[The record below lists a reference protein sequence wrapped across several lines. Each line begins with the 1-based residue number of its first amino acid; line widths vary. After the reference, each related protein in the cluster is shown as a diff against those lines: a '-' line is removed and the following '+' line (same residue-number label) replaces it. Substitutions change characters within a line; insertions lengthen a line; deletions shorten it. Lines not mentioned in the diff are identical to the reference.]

1 MTVLSTLA
9 ALEAHLARWRERLAD
24 GAAFTDNASLATA
37 PSRTG
42 ERVLVDRFADV
53 LSVMGF
59 DEAHGLFVMNR
70 GGGTAPAFLGR
81 VWELAPLL
89 AADDAAAAALL
100 RLLRTELP
108 PESTIAVSLYAEPL
122 CDVVTADFVAA
133 RSSAGK
139 RLAKDAAAVLQ
150 AMAEERAALFTQAA
164 RTGRLGRRPF
174 PARRFRVWA
183 SATVPA
189 DLMTTPAAAEAAAKE
204 VSERLASAEA
214 ALRRSGL
221 MDRAWTERDYV
232 ITLRRLLN
240 PQALSGGRLQHPEV
254 HAAESLRNRT
264 VALSTCIDVERDR
277 LVFSD
282 AQGATDA
289 VAVGVSGYPASIDVN
304 DMAAVLGGSG
314 RAAGVLPWPYLFTV
328 VSQATDS
335 ATDRATTAVKAARI
349 RQMAGSEIG
358 HFLTDLTE
366 RARDMDLAHAACEEG
381 TGLTRTGLELVVF
394 APAGK
399 GAAAAEI
406 AKALL
411 SDAGFVGETDAG
423 VQLMGLLTALPL
435 EAAGGLMKDLSAAG
449 RLSTKTKACAAR
461 MLPVIGEWRGTPPRQ
476 GRERTTP
483 LVLLASRAGEV
494 FGVDFFA
501 NRSGNYNAVIA
512 GTSGSGKSVLAQE
525 IVMGVLAGG
534 GRVWVFDIGRSYRN
548 CVELAQG
555 QWVDF
560 EGLAD
565 EAAQSDVFC
574 LNPLDVKGRPDDVI
588 DEVTDIIT
596 VLANGEAPMDLTE
609 SALLKAAVADLLKAR
624 KKGDPAPTITD
635 LALKLSASENPRL
648 VNLAFRLSPYTAGER
663 FGRWFEGAN
672 TVKFDAAMVALEM
685 EALTNKPVLQQAV
698 LLILIMR
705 ILQEIRRTPRDQVK
719 LIVIDEAWRLL
730 TGRIGRFIEWACRTL
745 RKYGAGI
752 VCISQSMEDFEAT
765 PAARAVRTNAD
776 TVFWLRQK
784 TAGVHAATESPVLR
798 QVLSGLT
805 TEDGLFSEVFVR
817 VGDGAG
823 AVGRLVLDTF
833 SLAAYSTR
841 ADVYE
846 AVRRARASG
855 RTPVAAIRDV
865 AWLILAPERGF

>member
-1 MTVLSTLA
+1 MTFVSALA
-9 ALEAHLARWRERLAD
+9 AAEAKVSRWRRRLAAA
-24 GAAFTDNASLATA
+24 AAFTDNASLATA
-37 PSRTG
+37 PTRTG
-42 ERVLVDRFADV
+42 EQALVDRFADV
-53 LSVMGF
+53 LSVVGF
-59 DEAHGLFVMNR
+59 DAEHGLFVMNR

-89 AADDAAAAALL
+89 AADDAASAALL

-108 PESTIAVSLYAEPL
+108 PESTIAVSLYAEPM
-122 CDVVTADFVAA
+122 CDAVTGDFVAA
-133 RSSAGK
+133 RSAAGR

-150 AMAEERAALFTQAA
+150 TMAEERQALFTQAS
-164 RTGRLGRRPF
+164 RTGRLGRRAF

-183 SATVPA
+183 TVTMPA
-189 DLMTTPAAAEAAAKE
+189 DLMSTPAAVDASAKAA
-204 VSERLASAEA
+204 VERLAAAEA
-214 ALRRSGL
+214 ALRRAGL
-221 MDRAWTERDYV
+221 MDYAWTERDYV
-232 ITLRRLLN
+232 ATMRRLLN
-240 PQALSGGRLQHPEV
+240 PQALAGGRLQQPEV
-254 HAAESLRNRT
+254 HAAEALRNRT
-264 VALSTCIDVERDR
+264 VALSTCIDVSRDR

-282 AQGATDA
+282 ALGAADA

-314 RAAGVLPWPYLFTV
+314 RAAAVLPWPYLFTA

-349 RQMAGSEIG
+349 RQMAGSEVG
-358 HFLTDLTE
+358 QFLTDLTD

-381 TGLTRTGLELVVF
+381 TGLTRTSLELVVF

-399 GAAAAEI
+399 GAAAAET

-411 SDAGFVGETDAG
+411 SDAGFMGETDAG

-461 MLPVIGEWRGTPPRQ
+461 MLPVLGEWRGTPPRQ

-548 CVELAQG
+548 CVELARG

-565 EAAQSDVFC
+565 EATDEAGFC
-574 LNPLDVKGRPDDVI
+574 LNPLDVKGKPDDVI
-588 DEVTDIIT
+588 DEVTDIVT
-596 VLANGEAPMDLTE
+596 VLANGETPMDLTE
-609 SALLKAAVADLLKAR
+609 AALLKAAVAELLKAR

-635 LALKLSASENPRL
+635 LAVKLSASTDPRL
-648 VNLAFRLSPYTAGER
+648 VNLAFRLAPYTAGER

-765 PAARAVRTNAD
+765 AAARAVRTNAD

-784 TAGVHAATESPVLR
+784 AAGVAAATDNPALR

-805 TEDGLFSEVFVR
+805 TEDGLYSEVFVR

-841 ADVYE
+841 ADIYE
-846 AVRRARASG
+846 AVRRARAAG
-855 RTPVAAIRDV
+855 RSPVAAIRDV
-865 AWLILAPERGF
+865 ARLILAPERGF

>member
-1 MTVLSTLA
+1 MTVLSDFA
-9 ALEAHLARWRERLAD
+9 AWEARFARWRERLAD
-24 GAAFTDNASLATA
+24 RAAFTDNTSLATA
-37 PSRTG
+37 PSRLG
-42 ERVLVDRFADV
+42 EPVLVDRFADV
-53 LSVMGF
+53 LSVMGY

-108 PESTIAVSLYAEPL
+108 PESTIAVSLCAEPL
-122 CDVVTADFVAA
+122 CDVVTGDFVAA
-133 RSSAGK
+133 RSAAGK

-150 AMAEERAALFTQAA
+150 AMAEERQALFAQAA

-189 DLMTTPAAAEAAAKE
+189 DLMTTPAATEAAAKE

-214 ALRRSGL
+214 ALRRAGL

-232 ITLRRLLN
+232 VTMRRLLN
-240 PQALSGGRLQHPEV
+240 PQALLGGRLQYPEV

-282 AQGATDA
+282 AQGSTDA

-304 DMAAVLGGSG
+304 DMAALLGGSG
-314 RAAGVLPWPYLFTV
+314 RAAAVLPWPYLFTA
-328 VSQATDS
+328 VSLATDS

-349 RQMAGSEIG
+349 RQMAGSEVG
-358 HFLTDLTE
+358 HFLTDLAE

-394 APAGK
+394 APSGK

-411 SDAGFVGETDAG
+411 ADAGFMGETDAG

-435 EAAGGLMKDLSAAG
+435 EAAGGLMKDLAAAG
-449 RLSTKTKACAAR
+449 RLSTKTKASAAR

-548 CVELAQG
+548 CVELARG

-565 EAAQSDVFC
+565 EASQGEGFC

-588 DEVTDIIT
+588 DEVTDILT

-609 SALLKAAVADLLKAR
+609 SALLKAAVADLLKSR

-635 LALKLSASENPRL
+635 LAIKLSSSENPRL

-705 ILQEIRRTPRDQVK
+705 ILQEVRTTPRDQVK

-784 TAGVHAATESPVLR
+784 TAGVHAATENPVLR
-798 QVLSGLT
+798 QVLSSLT

-855 RTPVAAIRDV
+855 LSPVAAIRDV
-865 AWLILAPERGF
+865 ARLILAPERGF